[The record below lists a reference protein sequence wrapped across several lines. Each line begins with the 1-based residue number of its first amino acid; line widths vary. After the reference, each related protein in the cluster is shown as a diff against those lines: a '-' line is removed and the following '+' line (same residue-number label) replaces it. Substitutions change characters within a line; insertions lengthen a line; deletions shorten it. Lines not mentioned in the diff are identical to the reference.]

1 MSKNQKRAVF
11 TILMIIILNVG
22 TKLLGFVRDAA
33 IGSTYAQVPE
43 LDTYFLSLTLT
54 SFTYLSL
61 GSAIVISTIPLIIST
76 KDKDNRDEVLSG
88 VLTYLI
94 AISVIGFIIYTT
106 FTDVFVKIF
115 ANGFDE
121 HLSAV
126 TATNIKYLAITL
138 LFITITYFNIA
149 LLQANGQFRIPA
161 LISVP
166 YNLLILVFLL
176 TFGASLGITA
186 LVIVTSV
193 GWLLQLL
200 FTAPTT
206 LRVARF
212 KFRPNFKNTDGLVY
226 GTLLGLIPIMFVYL
240 TTQANISIANSFLSK
255 FEGGSISAYYY
266 AQMIFTGIVTIIV
279 YAISAVM
286 FPKFNESINDNRA
299 LFFKDLSQVGQSVIV
314 LMLPIS
320 ICLILFSQPLVEI
333 IFLRG
338 EFTIYNAQL
347 TANLLKILAIYMI
360 AYGFLDVLN
369 RGYFTLKD
377 KKVPVIATAA
387 ILITSTTLNYL
398 FINVLELSVYFVAVS
413 TVLSY
418 YVGVAISAI
427 VFSKKYGNL
436 GVKNILKS
444 FAKAVVGA
452 VCMVIVQYI
461 LHMAFGAKVSDINII
476 YKILVLGIEGLSV
489 VAVYVV
495 VLFLLKE
502 KNLYEFLI
510 RLKNRKA
517 KN

>member
-11 TILMIIILNVG
+11 TILMIIILNVA

-33 IGSTYAQVPE
+33 IGSTYAQIPE

-76 KDKDNRDEVLSG
+76 KDKDNRDEILSG

-94 AISVIGFIIYTT
+94 AISVVGFIVYTT
-106 FTDVFVKIF
+106 FTDVFVRIF
-115 ANGFDE
+115 ASGFDDQ
-121 HLSAV
+121 LAAV
-126 TATNIKYLAITL
+126 TASNIKYLAITL

-166 YNLLILVFLL
+166 YNLLILVFLM
-176 TFGASLGITA
+176 TFGSSYGITP
-186 LVIVTSV
+186 LVIVTSI

-200 FTAPTT
+200 FTVPTT
-206 LRVARF
+206 LKVASF

-226 GTLLGLIPIMFVYL
+226 ATLIGLIPIMFVYL
-240 TTQANISIANSFLSK
+240 TTQANISIANSFLTK
-255 FEGGSISAYYY
+255 FEGGSVSAYYY
-266 AQMIFTGIVTIIV
+266 AQMLFTGIVTIIV

-286 FPKFNESINDNRA
+286 FPKFNESINNDRA

-338 EFTIYNAQL
+338 DFTLDNAQL

-377 KKVPVIATAA
+377 KKVPVIATAV
-387 ILITSTTLNYL
+387 ILITSTTLNYV
-398 FINVLELSVYFVAVS
+398 FINVLDLSVYYVAVS

-418 YVGVAISAI
+418 YVGVAVSAI
-427 VFSKKYGNL
+427 IFSRKYGNL
-436 GVKNILKS
+436 GVKNILRS

-452 VCMVIVQYI
+452 VCMVVVQYG
-461 LHMAFGAKVSDINII
+461 LHMAFGAKLSEINNI
-476 YKILVLGIEGLSV
+476 YKIIVLGIEGLSV
-489 VAVYVV
+489 VAVYVI

-502 KNLYEFLI
+502 KNLYEFII
-510 RLKNRKA
+510 RLKNK
-517 KN
+517 KSK